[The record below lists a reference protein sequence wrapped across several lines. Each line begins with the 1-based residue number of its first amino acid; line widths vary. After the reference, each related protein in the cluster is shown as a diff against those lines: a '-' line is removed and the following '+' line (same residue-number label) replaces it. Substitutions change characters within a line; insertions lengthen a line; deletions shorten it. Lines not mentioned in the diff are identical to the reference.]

1 MTIKTAVGTADDEE
15 PTPDLIG
22 TVREEVREDGFFA
35 IWVKVGNAV
44 VKGYG
49 RSEHVWVNEEWVC
62 VYSSKVESHGARA
75 SEWDVQH
82 FPVVGAVPNTPAHT
96 QRLIKSSRELHEDVA
111 QRFRRVA
118 QAPARAIVP
127 RLSDKRRR
135 RQQP

>member
-15 PTPDLIG
+15 RSPDPIG

-49 RSEHVWVNEEWVC
+49 RSEHIWVNEEWIC

-75 SEWDVQH
+75 NEWDVQL

-96 QRLIKSSRELHEDVA
+96 QRQINAAKDYADVA

-127 RLSDKRRR
+127 RLSDKRRG